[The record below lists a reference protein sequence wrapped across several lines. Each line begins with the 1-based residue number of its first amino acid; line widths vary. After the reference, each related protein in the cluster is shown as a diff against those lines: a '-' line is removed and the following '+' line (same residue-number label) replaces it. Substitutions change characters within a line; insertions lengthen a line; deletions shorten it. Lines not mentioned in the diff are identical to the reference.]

1 LVDCDPYDSDC
12 NGGWYTNAWN
22 YLRNVAGRSA
32 RQSLYSYTAKVNY
45 KTIDVSLFYNQ
56 QYFHVLIY
64 LSTLNEFS
72 ECKFT
77 SSMIG
82 AKIASYGSVTY
93 LTAKS
98 AAGMESALQRYGPL
112 TVAITVVNSFYSYK

>member
-1 LVDCDPYDSDC
+1 MHPPSLNRNPITFYFSEQQLVDCDPYDSDC

-56 QYFHVLIY
+56 QYFQVLIY

-72 ECKFT
+72 EC
-77 SSMIG
+77 
-82 AKIASYGSVTY
+82 Y
-93 LTAKS
+93 LQIHLIHDRS
-98 AAGMESALQRYGPL
+98 QDCIIR
-112 TVAITVVNSFYSYK
+112 